1 MSEWMRDIVSRSSS
15 MAERRAGK
23 FQTTEALDEQEIAAV
38 RQKLDRWCHSAA
50 KGDGESFSSRLA
62 LEGLTIRDAE
72 RLLGPARLREDA
84 ELPEWTVVLQ
94 RIVGAVEQAG
104 KGTAAPEMR
113 LHDPIMVPGEPLPF
127 EHLFLP
133 VLADVERSLQERAGS
148 LADALTPNAWT
159 AVKRSLLRSLTLLS
173 SRALE
178 LEFSVFR
185 FGTVTSPDSRVAYFR
200 FIGEML
206 RGKWSVFLREY
217 SVLAKLLAI
226 TVRNWEDALLEF
238 LQRYETD
245 QPWRNERVVPGQR
258 SSGAIEGL
266 EWDGADSHNG
276 GRRVMIVTL
285 SDGGKLVYKPKSLA
299 LDTAY
304 SRLLDWLREHGAPCD
319 LTTTEQMDC
328 GSYGWQS
335 FVGHEPLA
343 DESEFVPYYRRAGGL
358 LCLAHML
365 GATDLHEE
373 NVIAHGACP
382 VLIDVETLLQP
393 LADNERSDD
402 PAADAE
408 ELASGRKARSVLRTM
423 LLPNWRSAR
432 YADGKEISGLFGG
445 PLSEPIAVRGFIHLN
460 TDAMKMGSIPFK
472 QPETANLPF
481 LQDRGRGFD
490 FAAISRAL
498 IQGFRE
504 MYMFLLANRDRLLAE
519 EGPLSAFKGLPAR
532 LLFRPTSAYSQ
543 LLETSL
549 SPELLRNG
557 ADRDIQLDAMC
568 RFLVADDEMSDRW
581 PLVQREL
588 DALWIMDIPYFQI
601 RTDDCRVSDR
611 NGPYGPILFDRSGY
625 DGLIRTLR
633 HMSRNDCDFQ
643 TSMIRGTLYAKLA
656 ERNTAHSA
664 RGGFKSRDQAA
675 RLADMEHAIDVLK
688 AAEAIAARLND
699 EAIIAPDG
707 TRTWIAPRFNG
718 RIIRQRLLGPDLYDG
733 VCGIALFY
741 AALAGITGKMGY
753 RDDALSTLRLLRVK
767 LDSKESFAN
776 TRIGGMVGLGSILYT
791 FVRVSRLI
799 DEPELL
805 GDANLIASRITE
817 QRIRADDRFDVMH
830 GAAGA
835 ILSLLVLY
843 ETERAPGVLNKAVQ
857 CGEHLLRN
865 RTTSGE
871 GFRVWAAESG
881 IALAGFSHG
890 ASGIAYALFR
900 LFEHTQDERFLE
912 ASREAIR
919 YEASIFRNDK
929 GVWPDLRM
937 PEGEE
942 GLTDA
947 WCHGAAGIG
956 LARLGALNAMDT
968 EALHADIET
977 AVRIV
982 RSGLYGSDKDHL
994 CCGTMGRVEFLFSAG
1009 RRLNRQ
1015 DVEREARHAAAR
1027 IVAEASEGESDSIY
1041 RPLGFFNGLAG
1052 IGYEWLRLHRP
1063 DELPS
1068 VLVLE

>member
-1 MSEWMRDIVSRSSS
+1 MSEWMRDIVCRSSS
-15 MAERRAGK
+15 MAERRAGE
-23 FQTTEALDEQEIAAV
+23 FQAAEALDEEEVAAV
-38 RQKLDRWCHSAA
+38 RKKWDRWCHSAA
-50 KGDGESFSSRLA
+50 KGDWESFSSRLA
-62 LEGLTIRDAE
+62 LAELTMHDAE
-72 RLLGPARLREDA
+72 RLLGPARLREGA

-94 RIVGAVEQAG
+94 RIASAVEQAG

-113 LHDPIMVPGEPLPF
+113 LHDPIMVPGEPFPF

-133 VLADVERSLQERAGS
+133 VLEDAERSLKERAGS

-159 AVKRSLLRSLTLLS
+159 AVKRSLLRSLTQLS
-173 SRALE
+173 WRPLE

-185 FGTVTSPDSRVAYFR
+185 FGTVTSPDSRTEYFR

-206 RGKWSVFLREY
+206 RGRWSVFLREY
-217 SVLAKLLAI
+217 SVLAKLMAV

-245 QPWRNERVVPGQR
+245 QPWRNGRIVSGPR
-258 SSGAIEGL
+258 SSGAIEAL

-276 GRRVMIVTL
+276 GRRVMIVAL
-285 SDGGKLVYKPKSLA
+285 KDGGKLVYKPKSLA
-299 LDTAY
+299 LDAAY
-304 SRLLDWLREHGAPCD
+304 SRLLVWLREQGAPCD
-319 LTTTEQMDC
+319 LATTEQMDC
-328 GSYGWQS
+328 GNYGWQS

-343 DESEFVPYYRRAGGL
+343 DDSEFVPYYRRAGGL

-393 LADNERSDD
+393 LAGHERSDD

-432 YADGKEISGLFGG
+432 HADGKEISGLFGG
-445 PLSEPIAVRGFIHLN
+445 PLYEPIAVRGLIHPN
-460 TDAMKMGSIPFK
+460 TDAMKMGSVPYK
-472 QPETANLPF
+472 QPVTANLPF
-481 LQDRGRGFD
+481 LPDRGRDFD
-490 FAAISRAL
+490 FAAVSRAL

-504 MYMFLLANRDRLLAE
+504 MYLFLLANRDRLLAE

-532 LLFRPTSAYSQ
+532 LLFRPTAAYSQ
-543 LLETSL
+543 LLESSL
-549 SPELLRNG
+549 SPELLRSG
-557 ADRDIQLDAMC
+557 VDRDIQLDAMC
-568 RFLVADDEMSDRW
+568 RFLAADGEMSDRW

-588 DALWIMDIPYFQI
+588 DALWSMDIPYFQI
-601 RTDDCRVSDR
+601 RTDDFRVSDR
-611 NGPYGPILFDRSGY
+611 NGPYGPVLFDRSGY
-625 DGLIRTLR
+625 DSLIRTLR
-633 HMSRNDCDFQ
+633 QMSRNDCDFQ
-643 TSMIRGTLYAKLA
+643 TSMIRGTLYAKLV
-656 ERNTAHSA
+656 ERDSAHSA
-664 RGGFKSRDQAA
+664 SGFRSRDQAA
-675 RLADMEHAIDVLK
+675 RLADTEPATGVLE
-688 AAEAIAARLND
+688 AAEAIAARLNA
-699 EAIIAPDG
+699 EAVIAPDG
-707 TRTWIAPRFNG
+707 TRTWIAPRLNG
-718 RIIRQRLLGPDLYDG
+718 RIFRQRLLGPDLYDG

-741 AALAGITGKMGY
+741 AALAGITGKTSY
-753 RDDALSTLRLLRVK
+753 RADALSTLRLLRVK
-767 LDSKESFAN
+767 LGSEEFFAN

-843 ETERAPGVLNKAVQ
+843 ETEREPGVLKKAVQ

-865 RTTSGE
+865 RTTRGE

-900 LFEHTQDERFLE
+900 LFVHTQDERFLE

-919 YEASIFRNDK
+919 YEASIFRSDR
-929 GVWPDLRM
+929 GLWPDLRM

-956 LARLGALNAMDT
+956 LARLGALNAMDR

-982 RSGLYGSDKDHL
+982 RSGLYGSGKDHL
-994 CCGTMGRVEFLFSAG
+994 CCGAMGRVEFLFSAG

-1015 DVEREARHAAAR
+1015 DVESEARHAAAR
-1027 IVAEASEGESDSIY
+1027 IVAKASECESDSFY

-1052 IGYEWLRLHRP
+1052 IGYEWLRLHWP

-1068 VLVLE
+1068 VLVME